1 MAEASY
7 GYFDEAY
14 FQQGEARGTAYS
26 NYLESS
32 KTSALYREIAEVCAA
47 FRPVRA
53 LEIGCATGIIV
64 KHLNN
69 SGIETHGIDVSEW
82 AIANREHP
90 NVVLSGAE
98 KLPFP
103 DNHFDLIYSVHA
115 LEHIPT
121 ELKDAAF
128 AEIGRVARKDA
139 FHFHTLPIIGLGP
152 YVGQREAV
160 IQQLKK
166 DPTHNLLFEQPWWL
180 ENFEQIGFSEFGA
193 HVIFAGEDQIDL
205 SDSQLLLCG
214 RETSDSQKH
223 AAQQRLR
230 AHNLKALA
238 NLQARTEAQR
248 VGLKTNA
255 VLSPAVSMKL
265 ENNWGDL
272 AGTCDLPIRENTL
285 ITAQVSIK
293 TALPKMTLRF
303 CFIGQDG
310 EEADITRE
318 FKNGTTV
325 FQFKPPMMT
334 NRKAQII
341 GARAKQWYFGG
352 NGQGEVSAA
361 FAFEG

>member
-14 FQQGEARGTAYS
+14 FQQGAERGTAYS

-47 FRPVRA
+47 FRPIRA

-64 KHLNN
+64 KHLNDF
-69 SGIETHGIDVSEW
+69 GIETHGIDVSQW
-82 AIANREHP
+82 AISNREHP

-103 DNHFDLIYSVHA
+103 DDHFDLIYSVHA

-152 YVGQREAV
+152 YIGQRDIV
-160 IQQLKK
+160 IEKLKK
-166 DPTHNLLFEQPWWL
+166 DPTHNLLFEKSWWVDH
-180 ENFEQIGFSEFGA
+180 FGSIGFEEFSA
-193 HVIFAGEDQIDL
+193 HVIFSGEDQTDL

-214 RETSDSQKH
+214 RDTTDAKKQ
-223 AAQQRLR
+223 AALQNLR
-230 AHNLKALA
+230 IHNLKALA
-238 NLQARTEAQR
+238 NLQARTEAHR
-248 VGLKTNA
+248 VGLKTTA
-255 VLSPAVSMKL
+255 AMPAVTSMTL

-272 AGTCDLPIRENTL
+272 AGSCDLSVRENTL
-285 ITAQVSIK
+285 ITAQVSINSP
-293 TALPKMTLRF
+293 LPKMTLRF
-303 CFIGQDG
+303 CFIGQNG

-318 FKNGTTV
+318 FQNGTTV
-325 FQFKPPMMT
+325 FQFKPSMMT
-334 NRKAQII
+334 NRKGQIV
-341 GARAKQWYFGG
+341 GATAKQWYFGG
-352 NGQGEVSAA
+352 SGRGEVSAA